1 MIEAEAAV
9 DNIQDADLTV
19 HDLVQIRERNYVSV
33 ELWSLT
39 ATSYW
44 QHLEIIDEQLG
55 AKKLLTHQQFQDK
68 SDYENLMRALVLL
81 YLK

>member
-33 ELWSLT
+33 EL
-39 ATSYW
+39 
-44 QHLEIIDEQLG
+44 
-55 AKKLLTHQQFQDK
+55 
-68 SDYENLMRALVLL
+68 
-81 YLK
+81 